1 MTDVV
6 VTPIANNT
14 VVVSPPVGST
24 SASTVVDVGNATTGP
39 QGIQGIQGIQGNAAQ
54 SFSLFSLQGNVFVYS
69 GTNRFYFEQAY
80 TLNKIRA
87 SVATAPTGS
96 GIVIAVNINGTL
108 SSTITIPAG
117 SNTAT
122 TAPLTTISAGDYAT
136 ISITSVG
143 STLPGTNLTV
153 SLSIS

>member
-1 MTDVV
+1 MADVII
-6 VTPIANNT
+6 T
-14 VVVSPPVGST
+14 PPVVE
-24 SASTVVDVGNATTGP
+24 TVTVSGTTVGP
-39 QGIQGIQGIQGNAAQ
+39 QGPTGLQGNSAQ
-54 SFSLFSLQGNVFVYS
+54 SFSLFSLQGNVFVYT

-96 GIVIAVNINGTL
+96 GIVIAVNINGAL

-122 TAPLTTISAGDYAT
+122 TAPLTALSAGDYAT